1 MGRHLTFCMAPDD
14 ILIRNSFHMLTEAEK
29 DARRAEYKA
38 LSDGSSRSKQNSS
51 KLRTAVM
58 PAAPMVPA
66 EVSPAVLQSQASAC
80 LCALPALPALLMA
93 GRRNLRRVQMGLLAC
108 LPRFFL
114 FASVEVSGGR
124 AGG

>member
-58 PAAPMVPA
+58 PAAPSMVPA
-66 EVSPAVLQSQASAC
+66 EVSPAVF
-80 LCALPALPALLMA
+80 ALA

-108 LPRFFL
+108 LPRSFL
-114 FASVEVSGGR
+114 FASVEVSGRR